1 MKVGDLVEKIHG
13 LVNLGMM
20 GIIIDFA
27 EDPDDMFVRGKATVH
42 TEKGK
47 RRWFTKTIQVIH
59 LDK

>member
-1 MKVGDLVEKIHG
+1 
-13 LVNLGMM
+13 VNLGMM

-27 EDPDDMFVRGKATVH
+27 EDPDDMFVRGKATVY

-47 RRWFTKTIQVIH
+47 RRWFTTSIQVIH

>member
-27 EDPDDMFVRGKATVH
+27 EDPDDMFVRGKATVY

-47 RRWFTKTIQVIH
+47 RRWFTTSIQVIH